1 MKIKLLKL
9 ILCIIAAVSLS
20 SCGQRYDVSGV
31 WEGGAGNV
39 VYLYSEGKAV
49 PDSLTVF
56 DSAAVAEDGS
66 FAMKGSLDYPKK
78 VVFSY
83 ADKKK
88 PLFAGAEPVT
98 VKISLRDTLKDRNG
112 NPLYD
117 CTISGGKEQ
126 RVLEE
131 GAGFE
136 LSNALLELGS
146 MMMLSKAY
154 EGGKQSYIDS
164 VTIGIEMMKENFNKS
179 IREYLDTTRDNVA
192 STYFIRDFM
201 LKNRAI
207 GEVRSSYDSLSASV
221 KATPQGKDLYDRIEY
236 ASRTNVGGIPDDFEL
251 PTPDGD
257 TFSLGELKGHYV
269 ILDFWA
275 SWCKPCLAEM
285 PNVKS
290 IYEKHHPH
298 GLEIL
303 GVSMDEDGDKWKA
316 AIEENGL
323 GWHHVSSLKGWNCP
337 VAKQFNVTGIPRM
350 FILDPQGR
358 IIAQDLRG
366 EELAAKIDEI
376 YGE

>member
-1 MKIKLLKL
+1 MGLALGA
-9 ILCIIAAVSLS
+9 IAAALLV
-20 SCGQRYDVSGV
+20 SCGHRYDVSGT
-31 WEGGAGNV
+31 WEGGAGKT
-39 VYLYSEGKAV
+39 VYLYAEGEEQ

-66 FAMKGSLDYPKK
+66 FSMKGGLDYPKK
-78 VVFSY
+78 MVFFY
-83 ADKKK
+83 AGKKK
-88 PLFAGAEPVT
+88 PVFAGAEPLT
-98 VKISLRDTLKDRNG
+98 VNITARDTLKDRDG
-112 NPLYD
+112 NQLYD
-117 CTISGGKEQ
+117 CKITGTKEQ
-126 RVLEE
+126 KVLED
-131 GAGFE
+131 GADFE

-164 VTIGIEMMKENFNKS
+164 VTVGIEMMKENFNKS

-207 GEVRSSYDSLSASV
+207 GEVRSSYDSLSAAV
-221 KATPQGKDLYDRIEY
+221 KATPQGKDLYERIEY

-251 PTPDGD
+251 PTPDGG

-285 PNVKS
+285 PNVKA

-316 AIEENGL
+316 AIEENDL
-323 GWHHVSSLKGWNCP
+323 DWHHVSSLKGWGCP

-366 EELAAKIDEI
+366 EALAARIDEI